1 MNTDASEREES
12 RLRVLVHQE
21 KLHEWS
27 RSDSERRFCDLFNL
41 VSDRATLEVA
51 FELVEANK
59 GSRTPGVDGLTP
71 TRIKKMGKE
80 GYLSRLRD
88 ELKSETYSPQPLR
101 RVEIPKKNGKIR
113 KLGILTIRDRIVQMA
128 LKLVLEPI
136 FEADFYPHSYGY
148 RPNRRAQ
155 DAIEEIF
162 HLHNKGYVWVLE
174 GDIKACFDNVNHS
187 ILMGLVKKRIGDR
200 KVLELIWKFLR
211 AGVLTAEA
219 DVVPTLTG
227 TQQGG
232 IISPLLSNIYL
243 SDLDRHFSEIW
254 EREMFT
260 ANRRSKLRKSGKA
273 TYLLVRYSDDFVVL
287 INGTEEHA
295 RQIKEEATEV
305 LEKRLKMELS
315 TEKTLITHIDEGYE
329 FLGFKIFRTTRGNG
343 GKRVVLTIPSKA
355 SLASVMNKVK
365 KVACRNT
372 HMTLAQII
380 TVVNPILRGWVN
392 YFRHAVSK
400 RTFSYLNYYSW
411 WRLIRWLR
419 KKHKGMTWKELR
431 RRYYGKDR
439 IRDGDLILYNP
450 ATQPVTRYRYRG
462 TKIAVNWDRF
472 RLREKILTP
481 VTSPV

>member
-27 RSDSERRFCDLFNL
+27 RSDPKRRFCDLFNL

-59 GSRTPGVDGLTP
+59 GSKTPGVDGLTP
-71 TRIKKMGKE
+71 TRIKRMGKE
-80 GYLSRLRD
+80 RYLSKLRD
-88 ELKSETYSPQPLR
+88 ELKSGTYSPQPLR

-148 RPNRRAQ
+148 RTNRRAQ

-162 HLHNKGYVWVLE
+162 QLHNKGYVWVLE
-174 GDIKACFDNVNHS
+174 GDIKACFDNVDHS
-187 ILMGLVKKRIGDR
+187 ILMGLMKKRIGDR

-211 AGVLTAEA
+211 AGILTAEA
-219 DVVPTLTG
+219 YIEPTLTG

-232 IISPLLSNIYL
+232 IISPLLANVYL

-254 EREMFT
+254 EREMST

-295 RQIKEEATEV
+295 LQIKEEATEV

-315 TEKTLITHIDEGYE
+315 TGKTLITHIQ
-329 FLGFKIFRTTRGNG
+329 TRAAN
-343 GKRVVLTIPSKA
+343 SA
-355 SLASVMNKVK
+355 
-365 KVACRNT
+365 
-372 HMTLAQII
+372 
-380 TVVNPILRGWVN
+380 
-392 YFRHAVSK
+392 
-400 RTFSYLNYYSW
+400 
-411 WRLIRWLR
+411 
-419 KKHKGMTWKELR
+419 
-431 RRYYGKDR
+431 
-439 IRDGDLILYNP
+439 
-450 ATQPVTRYRYRG
+450 
-462 TKIAVNWDRF
+462 IAR
-472 RLREKILTP
+472 
-481 VTSPV
+481 